1 MRLFFILF
9 SFLTVFGGAAQAF
22 CGFYVARADGAL
34 YNQAS
39 KVIYARDGKH
49 STITMSSDYRGA
61 ASDFALIVPTPKVL
75 REDQIR
81 TVDAETVDHLDAFS
95 APRLV
100 EYFDEDPCSPTVLYE
115 NRFDQLSM
123 ADGSESER
131 RRSAAA
137 LGVEIAGEYA
147 IGTYD
152 VLILE
157 ASQSDGL
164 TTFLTAEGYKLPEG
178 AAPVL
183 KDYIAMG
190 MKFFVARV
198 NLERHDA
205 GGAQDLP
212 PLQISFTSPDFMLPI
227 QLGKVNA
234 DGPQDALIMMLTR
247 NGRVEVANYPTAKLP
262 TNTDIPIFVEGEF
275 ANFYRSMFQT
285 ALPDGGIALE
295 YGWDMS
301 WCDPCAAEPLST
313 EELAELGATWA
324 NGQDG
329 GAQQVYVTRFH
340 AQYTKDQMPHDL
352 MFRETDNRES
362 YQGRYVMNHLYE
374 GDITC
379 LRGGLYVISARGR
392 VMSEALRLAEITG
405 WDLKDINQKIRQSL
419 PKRYW

>member
-1 MRLFFILF
+1 MRLFLIFF
-9 SFLTVFGGAAQAF
+9 SVFAMSSSPAQAF
-22 CGFYVARADGAL
+22 CGFYAARADGAL

-39 KVIYARDGKH
+39 KVIYARDGEN
-49 STITMSSDYRGA
+49 STITMSSDYRGETA
-61 ASDFALIVPTPKVL
+61 DFALIVPTPKVL
-75 REDQIR
+75 GQDQIR
-81 TVDAETVDHLDAFS
+81 VVSTETVDHLDAFS

-100 EYFDEDPCSPTVLYE
+100 EYFDHDPCAPQVFYE
-115 NRFDQLSM
+115 RELSM
-123 ADGSESER
+123 MAMSDDADGR
-131 RRSAAA
+131 RRSDAAA

-164 TTFLTAEGYKLPEG
+164 ITFLTTEGYKLPDG
-178 AAPVL
+178 ATPVL

-205 GGAQDLP
+205 GGALDLP

-247 NGRVEVANYPTAKLP
+247 RGRVEVANYPTASLP
-262 TNTDIPIFVEGEF
+262 TNTDVPSFVEDEF
-275 ANFYRSMFQT
+275 AAFYRAMFQT
-285 ALPDGGIALE
+285 ALPNGGIALE

-301 WCDPCAAEPLST
+301 WCDPCAAEPLDAT
-313 EELAELGATWA
+313 ELAELGATWA
-324 NGQDG
+324 AGTDG
-329 GAQQVYVTRFH
+329 GAQPVYVTRFH
-340 AQYTKDQMPHDL
+340 AQYTRDQMPHDL
-352 MFRETDNRES
+352 MFRETDNQAN
-362 YQGRYVMNHLYE
+362 YQGRYVMNHPFDGE
-374 GDITC
+374 ISC
-379 LRGGLYVISARGR
+379 LRGGLYVIGVRGR
-392 VMSEALRLAEITG
+392 VLGEAVRLAEITG
-405 WDLKDINQKIRQSL
+405 WEIDGIMDKLRASL